1 MLGNQP
7 PASFGLIARQFL
19 YVMSR
24 IQSPLCTYCRRWPC
38 SDHLDSC
45 RLCRCCFQISQFGRD
60 QSLTEQRYLDLVAR
74 LTVILG
80 ELAAHSSWPWELGRS
95 TESQSRPQHHRR
107 VRSSSRSSSDRSPLR
122 RRIGCQIEKEE
133 RHKENREARSS
144 PTPKPRS
151 SRGQETWTPTLRH
164 RRTPSPNFPIFSA
177 QPALELRP
185 APRPPPKQEGVQAA
199 SHYNT
204 PPPPP
209 PPSEGGGSESESES
223 ESDDEEQLALEEEVV
238 REKKEAHARYM
249 RFHRSLSSFLDLIS
263 IHSVSCVVK
272 NHHALRSKGSR
283 GSQTK
288 PGSNHDV
295 EGIIN
300 DNVLGVFVRAC
311 MTISNVN
318 FTRCMLHMMC
328 AYSKEIGAHTLSCGL
343 V

>member
-1 MLGNQP
+1 MHRKSTAELQDP
-7 PASFGLIARQFL
+7 PAT
-19 YVMSR
+19 
-24 IQSPLCTYCRRWPC
+24 PP
-38 SDHLDSC
+38 
-45 RLCRCCFQISQFGRD
+45 
-60 QSLTEQRYLDLVAR
+60 
-74 LTVILG
+74 
-80 ELAAHSSWPWELGRS
+80 AAPSGNGKSKQPE
-95 TESQSRPQHHRR
+95 
-107 VRSSSRSSSDRSPLR
+107 SSRSS
-122 RRIGCQIEKEE
+122 K
-133 RHKENREARSS
+133 SS
-144 PTPKPRS
+144 GKKV
-151 SRGQETWTPTLRH
+151 
-164 RRTPSPNFPIFSA
+164 TPS
-177 QPALELRP
+177 
-185 APRPPPKQEGVQAA
+185 
-199 SHYNT
+199 

>member
-209 PPSEGGGSESESES
+209 PPKRTTENNQVARGERQETPREGKGKGG
-223 ESDDEEQLALEEEVV
+223 
-238 REKKEAHARYM
+238 
-249 RFHRSLSSFLDLIS
+249 
-263 IHSVSCVVK
+263 
-272 NHHALRSKGSR
+272 KGSGR
-283 GSQTK
+283 GDKKPKKKNRGKQRKIYWAARCEAKGKGKGQSKTDTPPNQAPQDCVPSPSLEDSPSSEEPSEESGAEELGKKKGGDQPQLTSERIPSWADASQET
-288 PGSNHDV
+288 S
-295 EGIIN
+295 
-300 DNVLGVFVRAC
+300 
-311 MTISNVN
+311 S
-318 FTRCMLHMMC
+318 
-328 AYSKEIGAHTLSCGL
+328 
-343 V
+343 